1 MHERPLGNPD
11 APSFIEIAEVADKL
25 VENFPEL
32 INESKKD
39 TFSYET
45 PFKLKELHGEIQK
58 KDGVSIGNYLEI
70 TLNLPNHPSN
80 LNKPKIYICDTAEN
94 TATTIGRIKYDER
107 DNIFHF
113 IPARFHIGYPALKDM
128 AYAMRASLR
137 LKPLL
142 NNIFP
147 DLDTISGSESQI
159 FMLHIARE
167 GPLMRLEGGFFNEH
181 RLNIPYTIVHSEHEE
196 VNDPNNPFG
205 RIAKV
210 CKINFEGLVPESI
223 KTIAIADNTA
233 SGMQHVEVLRKVVEY
248 IRNANG
254 SLKDR
259 PQQFLIFSPLLTH
272 YGILTISMFAASLG
286 INVVFVTSSTILKC
300 LPPERYFSPV
310 SNNEKIFVNPQ
321 HALVNEQALGE
332 LSGKICSRCNWTAS
346 FSATNAAILSSEA
359 ELEEYGWN
367 NERLIAQC
375 KLLTI
380 KKMRELSIDPR
391 NYISYATLEEAQ
403 YFKVLKRLAK
413 ELQ

>member
-1 MHERPLGNPD
+1 MCERPLSNSD
-11 APSFIEIAEVADKL
+11 IPSFVEIAKTADKL

-32 INESKKD
+32 ITKRTKGIF
-39 TFSYET
+39 TYET
-45 PFKLKELHGEIQK
+45 PFKLRELLGEIQK
-58 KDGVSIGNYLEI
+58 KDGDSVGKYLEI
-70 TLNLPNHPSN
+70 TLDLPNHPSN

-107 DNIFHF
+107 DKLFHF

-142 NNIFP
+142 NNLIP
-147 DLDTISGSESQI
+147 NIDTISEPESQI
-159 FMLHIARE
+159 FMFHIARE

-181 RLNIPYTIVHSEHEE
+181 RLNIPYTIVHSEHGK
-196 VNDPNNPFG
+196 VNDPMNQFG

-210 CKINFEGLVPESI
+210 CNINFEGLVPENI
-223 KTIAIADNTA
+223 KTVAIADNTA
-233 SGMQHVEVLRKVVEY
+233 SGMQHVEVLRKVVEH
-248 IRNANG
+248 IKNANG
-254 SLKDR
+254 SLNNR
-259 PQQFLIFSPLLTH
+259 PQQFLIFSPLLTD

-300 LPPERYFSPV
+300 LPPERYYSPV
-310 SNNEKIFVNPQ
+310 SNIKKLFVNPQ
-321 HALVNEQALGE
+321 HALVNKQALGE
-332 LSGKICSRCNWTAS
+332 LSDKICSRCNWTAS

-359 ELEEYGWN
+359 ELGKYGWN
-367 NERLIAQC
+367 NKKLMEQC

-403 YFKVLKRLAK
+403 YFKALKLLAK

>member
-11 APSFIEIAEVADKL
+11 EPSFIEIAGVADRL
-25 VENFPEL
+25 VEDFPKL
-32 INESKKD
+32 ITKRAKGVF
-39 TFSYET
+39 TYET
-45 PFKLKELHGEIQK
+45 PFKLRELLGEMQQ
-58 KDGVSIGNYLEI
+58 KDGVSIGKYLEI
-70 TLNLPNHPSN
+70 TLDLPNHPSN

-94 TATTIGRIKYDER
+94 TATTVGRIKYDER
-107 DNIFHF
+107 DNFFHF
-113 IPARFHIGYPALKDM
+113 IPARFHMGYPALKDM

-137 LKPLL
+137 LKPLVADIIS
-142 NNIFP
+142 N
-147 DLDTISGSESQI
+147 LDAIDTPESQI

-196 VNDPNNPFG
+196 VNDPINQFG

-210 CKINFEGLVPESI
+210 CDINFEGLVPEKI
-223 KTIAIADNTA
+223 KTVAIADNTA
-233 SGMQHVEVLRKVVEY
+233 SGMQHVEVLRKVVEH
-248 IRNANG
+248 IRKANG
-254 SLKDR
+254 YSKEN
-259 PQQFLIFSPLLTH
+259 PKQFLIFSPLLTH

-300 LPPERYFSPV
+300 LPPERYFSPI
-310 SNNEKIFVNPQ
+310 SNNEKLFVNSQ
-321 HALVNEQALGE
+321 HAIVNEQALGE

-359 ELEEYGWN
+359 ELAEYGWS
-367 NERLIAQC
+367 NERLIKQC

-380 KKMRELSIDPR
+380 EKMRELSIDPR

-403 YFKVLKRLAK
+403 HFKVLKLLAK